1 MNLFKDARNYIMEND
16 LKVIYLDNKV
26 DVINYGQVISFD
38 NNKIILKNENKT
50 ILVVGD
56 NLVVSKLLISEILI
70 VGNIT
75 KIEFR
80 WYFE

>member
-26 DVINYGQVISFD
+26 DVINYGQIISFD
-38 NNKIILKNENKT
+38 NNKIILKSENKT
-50 ILVVGD
+50 ILVVGG

>member
-26 DVINYGQVISFD
+26 DVINYGQIISFD
-38 NNKIILKNENKT
+38 NNKIILKSENKT

-80 WYFE
+80 

>member
-26 DVINYGQVISFD
+26 DVINDGQIISFD

-80 WYFE
+80 

>member
-38 NNKIILKNENKT
+38 NNKIILKSENKT

>member
-26 DVINYGQVISFD
+26 DVINYGQIISFD
-38 NNKIILKNENKT
+38 NNKIILKSENKT

>member
-26 DVINYGQVISFD
+26 DVINYGQIISFD
-38 NNKIILKNENKT
+38 NNKIILKSENKT

-56 NLVVSKLLISEILI
+56 NLVLSKLLISEILI

-80 WYFE
+80 

>member
-26 DVINYGQVISFD
+26 DVINYGQIISFD
-38 NNKIILKNENKT
+38 NNKIILKSENKT

-56 NLVVSKLLISEILI
+56 NIVVSKLLISEILI

>member
-38 NNKIILKNENKT
+38 NNKIILKSENKT

-80 WYFE
+80 

>member
-26 DVINYGQVISFD
+26 DVINYGQIISFD
-38 NNKIILKNENKT
+38 NNKIILKSENKT

-75 KIEFR
+75 KIEFNK
-80 WYFE
+80 